1 MKNFGII
8 VHNHLE
14 NNREITTKTGLI
26 RSLRSFYTSNEL
38 AIQSSYQVHDSIA
51 TSFIITANYEDS
63 EYQMFINRFNE
74 IGNFHSNKE
83 RTPAKHC
90 EKNMWLIKP
99 AALNQGKG
107 IEVCRTLKEI
117 VKSFRSKPINSL
129 WVIQKYIEKPLLF
142 KGRKFDIRIW
152 AVATGKHEFFYYRHG
167 YLRTSSSEY
176 DTQATD
182 NYIHLT
188 NNCLQKYGENYGMY
202 EKGNTLS
209 FKDFQ
214 DYLDTEF
221 PIYNLDFNRDFLPR
235 IKDLMIDAYLSGK
248 KNMHKSKRKS
258 VFEFLGFDFL
268 IDEDFRVWL
277 IEVNT
282 NPYLGIPN
290 DYIDKLLPLM
300 LDDLLDI
307 TLDHYIPPKVPRDRV
322 DNDFELLYAEY
333 GSAFSREGLNQ
344 RQNYSTPMYP
354 KSELAQVPMCKQNT
368 NNKNDEDPPK
378 PIVKDLLQTIK
389 HIVEN
394 STTQEISEF
403 TEITSRVMSQ
413 INNWELLS
421 EEQLSKSLQALQII
435 AVGNGAA
442 ALIDSDHINSI
453 FSLLNSEN
461 VSENTQTALLE
472 AAILAWHNMKFRKE
486 IVKKGIIPLLV
497 SLALSSSC
505 TALRDISFKG
515 LQSLCTNPTKGVYIP
530 GKSREHTIIK
540 EKFLFEGG
548 VLGLMKIAKNLGENE
563 DMKEKVE
570 EIMKVLNF
578 EYHIIDWETLRS
590 LIEKTLNGQ
599 HILPSVLDKD
609 FLAYA
614 KEKIEE
620 SNNAKRAEIRS
631 RLERDKARKE
641 EEDETRKK
649 QSEIL
654 KQKLQEK
661 KQKAD
666 EYIKKRYEEI
676 RKIKMNELKKQ
687 SNLNRT
693 IEDKLVEEKRHALL
707 IKLKKAEEL
716 EVIQEFKIKQQEQL
730 IRKNEM
736 IRKKRIQERKKLFL
750 RESSRF
756 KPNHDRSKSQKRA
769 EDRDKLD
776 FEKTF
781 SKLYYKKRTLDKL
794 ESIDD
799 SFLSAPDMH
808 YSKLESSKLIG
819 SLVYNHKD
827 KKNIRKISPMTS
839 KKNLFKI
846 YGRAFINSESP
857 MSAK

>member
-1 MKNFGII
+1 
-8 VHNHLE
+8 
-14 NNREITTKTGLI
+14 
-26 RSLRSFYTSNEL
+26 
-38 AIQSSYQVHDSIA
+38 
-51 TSFIITANYEDS
+51 
-63 EYQMFINRFNE
+63 MFINRFNE
-74 IGNFHSNKE
+74 IGNLHSNKE

-117 VKSFRSKPINSL
+117 VKSFRCKPINSL
-129 WVIQKYIEKPLLF
+129 WVIQKYIEKPMLF

-152 AVATGKHEFFYYRHG
+152 AVATGKHEFFYYKHG

-221 PIYNLDFNRDFLPR
+221 SIYNLDFNKDFLPR
-235 IKDLMIDAYLSGK
+235 IKDLMIDVYLSGK
-248 KNMHKSKRKS
+248 KTMHKSKRKS

-277 IEVNT
+277 IEANT

-290 DYIDKLLPLM
+290 DYINNLLPIM

-307 TLDHYIPPKVPRDRV
+307 TLDQYIPPKVLRDRT

-333 GSAFSREGLNQ
+333 GSTFSKEGLNQ
-344 RQNYSTPMYP
+344 RQSYSTPIYP
-354 KSELAQVPMCKQNT
+354 KNELAQVPMCKQYS

-378 PIVKDLLQTIK
+378 PIVKDLLQTVK

-394 STTQEISEF
+394 SATQEISEF
-403 TEITSRVMSQ
+403 TEITSRVISQ

-421 EEQLSKSLQALQII
+421 EEQLNKSLQALQII
-435 AVGNGAA
+435 ATGNGAA
-442 ALIDSDHINSI
+442 VFIESDHINSI
-453 FSLLNSEN
+453 FNLVNSEN
-461 VSENTQTALLE
+461 VSENTQVALLE
-472 AAILAWHNMKFRKE
+472 TVILAWHNMKFRKE

-497 SLALSSSC
+497 NLALSSC
-505 TALRDISFKG
+505 ITLRDISFKG
-515 LQSLCTNPTKGVYIP
+515 LQSLCINPTKGVYIP
-530 GKSREHTIIK
+530 GKSREHTMIK
-540 EKFLFEGG
+540 EKLLVEGG
-548 VLGLMKIAKNLGENE
+548 VLGLIKIAKDLEGNE
-563 DMKEKVE
+563 DTKEKSE
-570 EIMKVLNF
+570 EIMKILNF

-590 LIEKTLNGQ
+590 LIEKSLNGQ
-599 HILPSVLDKD
+599 HVFPSVLDKD
-609 FLAYA
+609 FLVYA
-614 KEKIEE
+614 KEKIDE
-620 SNNAKRAEIRS
+620 SNKAKRAEIRS

-641 EEDETRKK
+641 EEDEFRKK
-649 QSEIL
+649 QSELL
-654 KQKLQEK
+654 KMKLEEK
-661 KQKAD
+661 KQKAE

-676 RKIKMNELKKQ
+676 RKIKINELKKQ
-687 SNLNRT
+687 NKFSRT

-730 IRKNEM
+730 IKKNELV
-736 IRKKRIQERKKLFL
+736 RKRRIQERKKLFL
-750 RESSRF
+750 HESSRF
-756 KPNHDRSKSQKRA
+756 KPSHDRAKSQKRA

-776 FEKTF
+776 FDKTF
-781 SKLYYKKRTLDKL
+781 TKLYYKKRTLDKL

-808 YSKLESSKLIG
+808 YNKLESSKLIG
-819 SLVYNHKD
+819 SLVYTHKG
-827 KKNIRKISPMTS
+827 KKSIRKISPMTS

-846 YGRAFINSESP
+846 YGRAFVNSESP
-857 MSAK
+857 VSAK